1 MILRSGIAILLSC
14 LCIEAKDI
22 GWDIGELK
30 RRGLQE
36 DRYAQLR
43 LGLAYSSG
51 IGVEMNP
58 REAFYWFEKA
68 AKQGD
73 PVAAHYLARAY
84 AKGTGTHRDRTQVI
98 HWYREA
104 ALGSSVLARGKLV
117 ALLRAEDSGSA
128 ERTEACAWCV
138 IGDEMG
144 DESLKKTLE
153 LMMEQEEVA
162 TIAAGKAK
170 AIELKEA
177 IDQRTEK
184 LRPTPRDPQR
194 GTFLYPRGE
203 RYFGQVRA
211 GKPHGYGLVDSPSG
225 DRFYGEFRDGRANGY
240 GVLFN
245 KGGKVLFSGL
255 WQNDKAVAGDGKQLP
270 LAIVGDKN

>member
-1 MILRSGIAILLSC
+1 
-14 LCIEAKDI
+14 
-22 GWDIGELK
+22 
-30 RRGLQE
+30 
-36 DRYAQLR
+36 
-43 LGLAYSSG
+43 
-51 IGVEMNP
+51 MNP

-84 AKGTGTHRDRTQVI
+84 AKGTGTHRDHKQVI

-117 ALLRAEDSGSA
+117 ELLRARDSGSA
-128 ERTEACAWCV
+128 ERAEACAWCV
-138 IGDEMG
+138 IGDETG
-144 DESLKKTLE
+144 DESLRKTLQ
-153 LMMEQEEVA
+153 LMVEQEEVA
-162 TIAAGKAK
+162 TISAGKAK

-177 IDQRTEK
+177 INQRTEK
-184 LRPTPRDPQR
+184 LRPNPRDPHR
-194 GTFLYPRGE
+194 GTFLYPNGE

-211 GKPHGYGLVDSPSG
+211 GQPHGYGIVDTPTG

-245 KGGKVLFSGL
+245 KNGSVLFSGL
-255 WQNDKAVAGDGKQLP
+255 WQNDKAVANDGSPLP
-270 LAIVGDKN
+270 IAIVGKQN